1 MSLLNLLFKSQASND
16 VINRL
21 SREEFKTKIAGKKIQ
36 LVDVRTAGEFQMGHI
51 KNAINL
57 DFFNQTAF
65 RSGVEKLKK
74 EEAVYVY
81 CRSGNRSQSAAG
93 LMAKMG
99 FTEIYD
105 LKNGYMNWVG
115 IEPTLPKELDFESS
129 ASTNSATEA

>member
-51 KNAINL
+51 KSALNL

-105 LKNGYMNWVG
+105 LKNGYMNW
-115 IEPTLPKELDFESS
+115 
-129 ASTNSATEA
+129 